1 MRTFQTNAT
10 SFERRIAKEL
20 GVTDAGLETLLKH
33 EKTGRT
39 GNNCWPRLVR
49 QGLAKPEGRLTEAGR
64 DLIKR
69 ARQMEY

>member
-39 GNNCWPRLVR
+39 GNNCRPRR
-49 QGLAKPEGRLTEAGR
+49 R
-64 DLIKR
+64 
-69 ARQMEY
+69 MEY